1 MAQRLPLKKAPA
13 TLPHPKQTTPRY
25 PFHAVPLD
33 QRLAPL
39 ASSKG
44 HVVRSFVTSW
54 SSSYTRWCAS
64 CQRKSQQEWK
74 KTNVKKTN
82 FKCVC
87 FFVLFYIL
95 CFRIWG
101 SISFRELI
109 QRQSD
114 VIQHAQLLVSVKCTT
129 LLVFGA
135 LRFSHLQVHFRLSQI
150 HLQLLLL
157 FLQALQFGAEFC
169 APVRGTKVKIKL
181 VKILMKIACKYLSFL
196 HSIFWREGEFFVLK
210 AFQWK
215 CAISEWSPPHV
226 READADPLVR
236 LEALLAA
243 MPGPIPAESLG
254 WMPLLPPEQ
263 MAGARLQCEMNFSS
277 SGISCKASRLP
288 NKILSQED
296 MQRR

>member
-1 MAQRLPLKKAPA
+1 M
-13 TLPHPKQTTPRY
+13 
-25 PFHAVPLD
+25 
-33 QRLAPL
+33 
-39 ASSKG
+39 
-44 HVVRSFVTSW
+44 
-54 SSSYTRWCAS
+54 
-64 CQRKSQQEWK
+64 
-74 KTNVKKTN
+74 
-82 FKCVC
+82 CV

-215 CAISEWSPPHV
+215 CAISE
-226 READADPLVR
+226 
-236 LEALLAA
+236 
-243 MPGPIPAESLG
+243 
-254 WMPLLPPEQ
+254 
-263 MAGARLQCEMNFSS
+263 
-277 SGISCKASRLP
+277 
-288 NKILSQED
+288 
-296 MQRR
+296 